1 MTDCTFRDRGCC
13 GIWSYCQANI
23 YISTI
28 AIVGADIVAIG
39 SRFLGFNKF

>member
-1 MTDCTFRDRGCC
+1 VIEVVVGFGAIVRQ
-13 GIWSYCQANI
+13 IYIYIYI